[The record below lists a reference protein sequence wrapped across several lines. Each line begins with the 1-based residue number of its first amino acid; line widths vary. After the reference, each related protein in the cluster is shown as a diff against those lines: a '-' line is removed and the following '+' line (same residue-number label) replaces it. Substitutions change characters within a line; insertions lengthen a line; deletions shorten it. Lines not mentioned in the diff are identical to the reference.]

1 MLWQRARWLNN
12 QHHRPNDQTLKEIQ
26 KNNIMGLLCSCSVSV
41 FFTVAIL
48 FFALTVAV
56 AVTELRAQSSS
67 DLSGISDDDNSYQT
81 TNVHYFPDSQRVL
94 DMAQLSHAVYKLR
107 NKVESCDDVQA
118 KNKTRIN
125 NYLLRNDNINHR
137 INNDHQMIDEEQQYD
152 DIYKLLLPNGTI
164 CLHYSHDYT
173 LGTQVLI
180 VRSTLYNYVAVAYA
194 GTDDWKTA
202 LTDGDILTSEFGP
215 SSSFVNSTNNNS
227 TSTNE
232 EKNKNEK
239 IKSVFKG
246 LPDGVR
252 VHRGFNSNVFDSEDF
267 VKVLNCVKSAR
278 LGGKCDGSTTSDVGP
293 MASVPSPILTTGHSL
308 GAANSVLLGAAL
320 HLIYPTESI
329 RSINFGCPKVG
340 NTDWSFYINSLQPPD
355 KKIPSSSQQQK
366 QYSGTFEVFRFVNKI
381 DIVPRL
387 PELPVL
393 IHVGHT
399 LQMSIGGD
407 IRAYYDHIG
416 NESLGYAGV
425 EMGWEASAFAFLP
438 GALDS
443 HPMSHYNEYL
453 DFYKPNSTTM
463 LSSVYYVNEF
473 ERVEEG
479 MVSSFA

>member
-1 MLWQRARWLNN
+1 MLWQSARRHYLNT
-12 QHHRPNDQTLKEIQ
+12 QHHRPNDQTLKEQ
-26 KNNIMGLLCSCSVSV
+26 KNNIMRLLCSCSVSV

-81 TNVHYFPDSQRVL
+81 TNVHYFPDIQQVL

-118 KNKTRIN
+118 RNKTLIN
-125 NYLLRNDNINHR
+125 NYLLRNDIINHR
-137 INNDHQMIDEEQQYD
+137 INNNHQMIDEEQEYD
-152 DIYKLLLPNGTI
+152 DIYKLLLPNGTT

-215 SSSFVNSTNNNS
+215 SSSFVNSTNN
-227 TSTNE
+227 TSTTTE

-278 LGGKCDGSTTSDVGP
+278 LGGKCDGSTTSDVVGP

-320 HLIYPTESI
+320 HFIYPNEFI

-340 NTDWSFYINSLQPPD
+340 NTDWSFYINSLQPG
-355 KKIPSSSQQQK
+355 KKIPSSSQHQQ
-366 QYSGTFEVFRFVNKI
+366 QQESGTFEVFRFVNKI
-381 DIVPRL
+381 DLVPRL

-393 IHVGHT
+393 IHAGHT

-453 DFYKPNSTTM
+453 DFYKPNSTT
-463 LSSVYYVNEF
+463 YVNEF